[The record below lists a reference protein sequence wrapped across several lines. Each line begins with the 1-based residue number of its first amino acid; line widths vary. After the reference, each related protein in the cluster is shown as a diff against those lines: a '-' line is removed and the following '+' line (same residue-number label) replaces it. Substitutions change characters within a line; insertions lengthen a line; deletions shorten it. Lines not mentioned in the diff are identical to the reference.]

1 LAAEAAM
8 TSWSASP
15 FYEKATVAAST
26 VAWMPLDLN
35 LRAPAPAPAVPETTT
50 EDRIAEAYSLGF
62 EEGRLEGERGERARL
77 ASAVQAV
84 RDAMESIA
92 IGEERWTSAIEEN
105 IASLATVIARHVIER
120 EISIDP
126 SVITK
131 LVRRALSE
139 FPVEQAVRVRL
150 NPHDIIVVESLGQSG
165 MEAAMDEPARAV
177 AWIGDTRVAPGGC
190 VVEGR
195 ERICDGRIDTALE
208 RAYRRLSRSNA

>member
-1 LAAEAAM
+1 M
-8 TSWSASP
+8 TSWLASP
-15 FYEKATVAAST
+15 FYEKAPMVQST
-26 VAWMPLDLN
+26 LAWKPLDLN
-35 LRAPAPAPAVPETTT
+35 SKAPGQPSAVPETTA
-50 EDRIAEAYSLGF
+50 EDRIADAYALGF
-62 EEGRLEGERGERARL
+62 EEGRVEGERGERARL

-92 IGEERWTSAIEEN
+92 IGEERWTGAIEEN

-120 EISIDP
+120 EISSDP
-126 SVITK
+126 TIITK

-150 NPHDIIVVESLGQSG
+150 NPHDVIVIESLGESG

-177 AWIGDTRVAPGGC
+177 AWIGDNRIEPGGC
-190 VVEGR
+190 LIEGR
-195 ERICDGRIDTALE
+195 ERIVDGRIDTALE

>member
-1 LAAEAAM
+1 M
-8 TSWSASP
+8 TSWLASP
-15 FYEKATVAAST
+15 FYEKPAITESSAAWKP
-26 VAWMPLDLN
+26 VDLSF
-35 LRAPAPAPAVPETTT
+35 RAPAPSPAKPETTA

-105 IASLATVIARHVIER
+105 IASLAAVIARHVIER
-120 EISIDP
+120 EISSDP
-126 SVITK
+126 TVITK
-131 LVRRALSE
+131 LVRRALAE

-150 NPHDIIVVESLGQSG
+150 NPHDVIVIESLSESG
-165 MEAAMDEPARAV
+165 MEAALDEPVRAV
-177 AWIGDTRVAPGGC
+177 AWIGDNRVAPGGC

-195 ERICDGRIDTALE
+195 ERIVDGRIDTALE